1 MRQAAHVENASS
13 SRPKWSRFTEKRGAS
28 RADTRPD
35 PIAMRP
41 RIHPPACQ
49 PASAAPSGAAR
60 LALCTGPSARDL
72 LKPLRRAVELHLRG
86 QYEQAEVRLRATLAM
101 APELPQA
108 HHHLAVV
115 LEAQGRTVEAIRHL
129 EHALDL
135 DPELPGA
142 VERLAGYRADARARR
157 A

>member
-1 MRQAAHVENASS
+1 M
-13 SRPKWSRFTEKRGAS
+13 
-28 RADTRPD
+28 
-35 PIAMRP
+35 
-41 RIHPPACQ
+41 
-49 PASAAPSGAAR
+49 
-60 LALCTGPSARDL
+60 
-72 LKPLRRAVELHLRG
+72 
-86 QYEQAEVRLRATLAM
+86 RLRATLAM
-101 APELPQA
+101 APDLPQA

-115 LEAQGRTVEAIRHL
+115 LEAQARTVEAIRHL